1 MKKMWAIRVVW
12 EQKQHLGKDNIK
24 LFNTRKEARIAK
36 KNMKALVGTVKRAD
50 MHRWFEFSG
59 DRGSYISGDVYY

>member
-12 EQKQHLGKDNIK
+12 NHEQHTGKDNIK

-36 KNMKALVGTVKRAD
+36 KDMKAMIGTVKSANI
-50 MHRWFEFSG
+50 HRWYEDPSSG
-59 DRGSYISGDVYY
+59 SFMSKVIYY

>member
-36 KNMKALVGTVKRAD
+36 KNMKALIGTVKSAD
-50 MHRWFEFSG
+50 IHRWYEDPNSG
-59 DRGSYISGDVYY
+59 SFMSKVIYY

>member
-24 LFNTRKEARIAK
+24 LFNTRKEARVAK
-36 KNMKALVGTVKRAD
+36 KNMKALIGTVKSAD
-50 MHRWFEFSG
+50 IHRWYEDPSSG
-59 DRGSYISGDVYY
+59 SFMSKVIYY

>member
-24 LFNTRKEARIAK
+24 LFNTRKEARVAK
-36 KNMKALVGTVKRAD
+36 KNMKALIGTVKSAD
-50 MHRWFEFSG
+50 IHRWYEDPSSG
-59 DRGSYISGDVYY
+59 SFMSKVVYY

>member
-12 EQKQHLGKDNIK
+12 EQRQHVVKDNIK

-36 KNMKALVGTVKRAD
+36 KDMKAMIGTVKSATI
-50 MHRWFEFSG
+50 HRWIEFSEG
-59 DRGSYISGDVYY
+59 TCMLSRNVYY

>member
-12 EQKQHLGKDNIK
+12 EQKQYLGKDTIN

-36 KNMKALVGTVKRAD
+36 K
-50 MHRWFEFSG
+50 EYESS
-59 DRGSYISGDVYY
+59 DRNGQAC

>member
-36 KNMKALVGTVKRAD
+36 KNMKALIGTVKSAD
-50 MHRWFEFSG
+50 IHRWYEDLSSG
-59 DRGSYISGDVYY
+59 SFMSKVIYY

>member
-12 EQKQHLGKDNIK
+12 NHEQHLGKDNIK

-36 KNMKALVGTVKRAD
+36 KNMKALVGTVEHVS
-50 MHRWFEFSG
+50 MHQVCEDEKGLFLSKK
-59 DRGSYISGDVYY
+59 VYY

>member
-12 EQKQHLGKDNIK
+12 ERKQHLGKDNIK

-36 KNMKALVGTVKRAD
+36 KNMKALIGTVKSAD
-50 MHRWFEFSG
+50 IHRWYEDPSSG
-59 DRGSYISGDVYY
+59 SFMSKVIYY

>member
-24 LFNTRKEARIAK
+24 LFNTRKEARVAK
-36 KNMKALVGTVKRAD
+36 KNMKALIGTVKSAD
-50 MHRWFEFSG
+50 IHRWYEDPSSG
-59 DRGSYISGDVYY
+59 SFISKVIYY

>member
-36 KNMKALVGTVKRAD
+36 KNMKALIGTVKSAD
-50 MHRWFEFSG
+50 IHRWYEDPSSG
-59 DRGSYISGDVYY
+59 SFISKVIYY

>member
-1 MKKMWAIRVVW
+1 MKKMWAIRAVW

-36 KNMKALVGTVKRAD
+36 KNMKALIGTVKSAD
-50 MHRWFEFSG
+50 IHRWYEDPSSG
-59 DRGSYISGDVYY
+59 SFMSKVIYY

>member
-12 EQKQHLGKDNIK
+12 NHEQHMGKDNIK

-36 KNMKALVGTVKRAD
+36 KNMKALVGTVEHVS

-59 DRGSYISGDVYY
+59 NRGSYISGDVHY

>member
-24 LFNTRKEARIAK
+24 LFNTRKEARVAK
-36 KNMKALVGTVKRAD
+36 KNMKALVGTVKSAD
-50 MHRWFEFSG
+50 IHRWYEDPSSG
-59 DRGSYISGDVYY
+59 SFMSKVIYY

>member
-36 KNMKALVGTVKRAD
+36 KNMKALIGTVKSAD
-50 MHRWFEFSG
+50 IHRWYEDPSSG
-59 DRGSYISGDVYY
+59 SFMSKVIYY

>member
-1 MKKMWAIRVVW
+1 MKKMWAIRVVQ

-36 KNMKALVGTVKRAD
+36 KNMKALIGTVKSAD
-50 MHRWFEFSG
+50 IHRWYEDPNSG
-59 DRGSYISGDVYY
+59 SFMSKVIYY

>member
-12 EQKQHLGKDNIK
+12 DHEQHMGKDTIK

-36 KNMKALVGTVKRAD
+36 KNIKAMVGIVEHVS

>member
-12 EQKQHLGKDNIK
+12 EQRQHVVKDNIK

-36 KNMKALVGTVKRAD
+36 KDMKAMIGTVKSANI
-50 MHRWFEFSG
+50 HRWYEDPSSG
-59 DRGSYISGDVYY
+59 SFMSKVVYY